1 MAYHIHTTP
10 GFVVSSFSRGE
21 ADKYIYVFTRDL
33 GMIGIIA
40 KGVRLEKSK
49 LRYAVQDYAYGSFS
63 VVRGKEAW
71 RLTGAEVPDT
81 SYVAT
86 PTTAQIL
93 ALLRRL
99 VQGEE
104 AQPVLFDL
112 LSQDLHTM
120 CSLSDVQH
128 IHLCERMTV
137 YRMLYHLGYIQ
148 LPKEYEYRLSLP
160 LIEAVEATK
169 NDMHHILNEVNAA
182 LKIAHL

>member
-21 ADKYIYVFTRDL
+21 ADKYIYLFTRDL
-33 GMIGIIA
+33 GMIGVIA

-81 SYVAT
+81 RYVAT

-112 LSQDLHTM
+112 LDKDLHVISSIDNM
-120 CSLSDVQH
+120 QEV
-128 IHLCERMTV
+128 HLYERMAV

-148 LPKEYEYRLSLP
+148 LSKEYDYRLTKP
-160 LIEAVEATK
+160 LGEAVEASK
-169 NDMHHILNEVNAA
+169 ADMQYMLNEINAA